1 MTKVVHVA
9 VGVVKNNLGH
19 ILIAKRPLDVH
30 QGGLWEFPGGKVEA
44 GETLTRALARELRE
58 ELAIEV
64 QSIEPLIQIQHN
76 YSDKSVLLDVCLVD
90 GFTGI
95 AQGNEGQPIR
105 WVDTADLNNYDFP
118 AANSPIITALQL
130 PNVMMITGDESDLAV
145 FEHKLKSSLEHGVK
159 LVQLRQPKLCQ
170 SQISI
175 AQQACQ
181 ATGAQLQLN
190 CAPEE
195 FEKFKAFDGVGLH
208 LASRHLMALAK
219 RPVSLDVLFG
229 VSCHNRQEIQQAQTV
244 GADYLLL
251 SPLLAT
257 RSHPDAEPLG
267 WQAFKELV
275 ASCKVPVYALGG
287 MRPEHVAQVKVSGA
301 QGVAGISGW
310 WGSLT
315 ASSD

>member
-9 VGVVKNNLGH
+9 VGVIKNNLGQ

-44 GETLTRALARELRE
+44 GETLAQALARELRE

-64 QSIEPLIQIQHN
+64 QSIEPLIQIQHD
-76 YSDKSVLLDVCLVD
+76 YSDTSVLLDVCVVN

-105 WVDTADLNNYDFP
+105 WVDIAYLNNYDFP
-118 AANSPIITALQL
+118 AANQPIITALQL
-130 PNVMMITGDESDLAV
+130 PNVMMITGDETDLAV
-145 FEHKLKSSLEHGVK
+145 FEYKLQAALEHGVK
-159 LVQLRQPKLCQ
+159 WVQLRQRKHCEGQ
-170 SQISI
+170 FKI

-181 ATGAQLQLN
+181 AAGAQLQFN
-190 CAPEE
+190 CSPEA
-195 FEKFKAFDGVGLH
+195 FEDIEDCAGVGLH
-208 LASRHLMALAK
+208 LASRHLMAVAK
-219 RPVSLDVLFG
+219 RPVPLDVLFG
-229 VSCHNRQEIQQAQTV
+229 VSCHNREEVQQAHTV

-257 RSHPDAEPLG
+257 SSHPNAQLLG
-267 WQAFKELV
+267 WQAFKALV

-287 MRPEHVAQVKVSGA
+287 MRPELIAQVKACGA

-310 WGSLT
+310 WRL
-315 ASSD
+315 